1 MKNYG
6 LIPQIDWMLRRLSE
20 EDNQKP
26 EEYLKE
32 LIIKKYY
39 KEFRE
44 DEYQDSKQVGTK
56 DWKSNQTTT
65 LRNHQRGLCYLS
77 TQQLF
82 CLSREDQNVKTKS
95 LREPNLQSVTDER
108 KKFLQENSSQ

>member
-26 EEYLKE
+26 EEYLKD

-44 DEYQDSKQVGTK
+44 DEYKDSKQVGTK
-56 DWKSNQTTT
+56 D
-65 LRNHQRGLCYLS
+65 
-77 TQQLF
+77 
-82 CLSREDQNVKTKS
+82 
-95 LREPNLQSVTDER
+95 
-108 KKFLQENSSQ
+108 